1 MKNLYAKTQG
11 DLSGAMQVSI
21 NTVKNWAKD
30 PDFPKKTKRGYSIAK
45 VVEWRRARAERNPT
59 AKKPKTAQAQ
69 NIDEAKLRK
78 EILNCEKLQIEID
91 KLNRQLISI
100 EDHTRDVALVASIMP
115 QAFEQ
120 MISKA
125 TAEQQSAEVI
135 GYLEGARDWTLNMAR
150 ESIEANA

>member
-1 MKNLYAKTQG
+1 MKNLFAKTHKE
-11 DLSGAMQVSI
+11 LSAAMSVSVSTI
-21 NTVKNWAKD
+21 AAWSKD
-30 PDFPKKTKRGYSIAK
+30 PEFPTTTKRGYSIAK
-45 VVEWRRARAERNPT
+45 VVEWRRERAERNPA
-59 AKKPKTAQAQ
+59 AKKAKTESAQ

-100 EDHTRDVALVASIMP
+100 DDHTRDVALVASIMP

-125 TAEQQSAEVI
+125 TAEQQSADVI
-135 GYLEGARDWTLNMAR
+135 GYLEGARDWTLRMAR